1 MLFIL
6 VFHFC
11 RFKLCCLVDDNDVG
25 LNISNNSAPSLAVF
39 CAVLCTLFMV
49 STGISNPCKELERL
63 GINVTGKG
71 VTACTY
77 QDVCANLNLLS
88 QEA

>member
-1 MLFIL
+1 MLDLTSTTI
-6 VFHFC
+6 VHQVW
-11 RFKLCCLVDDNDVG
+11 LCFVQCYAHYLWSD
-25 LNISNNSAPSLAVF
+25 
-39 CAVLCTLFMV
+39 